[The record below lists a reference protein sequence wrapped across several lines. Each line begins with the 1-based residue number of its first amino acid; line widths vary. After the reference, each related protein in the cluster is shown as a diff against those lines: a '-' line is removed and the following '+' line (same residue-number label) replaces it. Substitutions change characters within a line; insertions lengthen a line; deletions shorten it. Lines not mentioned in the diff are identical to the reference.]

1 MADKLVPGVEAPNF
15 DLTSTE
21 DVVLMLRD
29 EVPRMAVVVYF
40 FADPGS
46 ERARRDLQALAQV
59 QNSLTEKRAV
69 ILGISRTK
77 VDGLKQ
83 VQRDLKLRFPL
94 LFDDRDFSAA
104 YGIEAPEEGD
114 PEPALFVVD
123 RDQKILWAANPVGFD
138 GRRSEGDR
146 RHIAGT
152 ARADLSLPLQSGEPG
167 RQLVGQ
173 QGSPAP
179 RLKRR
184 L

>member
-1 MADKLVPGVEAPNF
+1 VADKLVPGVEAPNF

-21 DVVLMLRD
+21 DAVLMLRD

-46 ERARRDLQALAQV
+46 ERTRRDLQALAQV

-77 VDGLKQ
+77 LDGLKQ

-123 RDQKILWAANPVGFD
+123 RDQKILWAANPVASMD
-138 GRRSEGDR
+138 GALKE
-146 RHIAGT
+146 IAGI
-152 ARADLSLPLQSGEPG
+152 LQ
-167 RQLVGQ
+167 GQ
-173 QGSPAP
+173 PAQTYHYPSKVVNRVVNWWVNKVRP
-179 RLKRR
+179 RPA
-184 L
+184 